1 MILRKNF
8 HLELQKMRMQ
18 VNQGQRDYKI
28 LSSHDY
34 TWWSNCPFRTFYL
47 GLNMLKS
54 ISNSLFLHVSDACII
69 ASTFNT
75 TESMK
80 HCFFY
85 DLLNVIHLIKQ
96 TF

>member
-34 TWWSNCPFRTFYL
+34 T
-47 GLNMLKS
+47 
-54 ISNSLFLHVSDACII
+54 
-69 ASTFNT
+69 
-75 TESMK
+75 
-80 HCFFY
+80 
-85 DLLNVIHLIKQ
+85 
-96 TF
+96 